1 MKRHFF
7 CRWCL
12 PLVMLAVSLTSF
24 SETRALILILD
35 DDTTV
40 AYPLA
45 DSPKILLED
54 GKVIVVCG
62 DIRNEY
68 APNKIKGVRTGMAE
82 ISGIDSTGSDHLN
95 IVTSD
100 DAVTVTG
107 ARPGTNVAV
116 YDIAGKSVFAGTITD
131 DGAMAI
137 DITSFV
143 PGTYVLQVGLFGHK
157 FIK

>member
-1 MKRHFF
+1 MKLHFF

-12 PLVMLAVSLTSF
+12 LLLMVTVSLTSF
-24 SETRALILILD
+24 SETRALILLLD
-35 DDTTV
+35 DDTTQ

-45 DSPKILLED
+45 GSPKILLED

-68 APNKIKGVRTGMAE
+68 APDRIKGVRTGIAE
-82 ISGIDSTGSDHLN
+82 ISSIDSTNSDRLN
-95 IVTSD
+95 VTISD

-107 ARPGTNVAV
+107 ARTGANVAV
-116 YDIAGKSVFAGTITD
+116 YDIAGKSVFTGTITA
-131 DGAMAI
+131 DGAMMI
-137 DITSFV
+137 DITSFA
-143 PGTYVLQVGLFGHK
+143 PGTYVLQVGSCSHK